1 MVYEKQLSGIK
12 IMNKLIFG
20 FDQFKE
26 DGDPIPNLET
36 FEFDD
41 KKICNCGNVFLGML
55 QDIKFNYQE
64 TATRQWEDLSMETL
78 PIDNIKNNYIYHID
92 VNCFAWAFGYNR
104 WPRTFEDESLFD
116 SISDKVIG
124 DIQSGKCKLLVN
136 YGYEGLGSHHRDSIL
151 DEPLLERIHFILKK
165 YKIPQESFI
174 YMDSNNTYAD
184 IELDTKIN
192 IIQYEYCALDQWRFT
207 KQNPKMMYHGNTKSS
222 KNMKRWSNSKD
233 KIRKKHY
240 LSFNRLPKDHRVKLV
255 VSLDKHN
262 LLDKG
267 YVSFANKITDWD
279 WKKMVTKEEQLSL
292 EKEMPLVIDNPDLSL
307 CKHSYDVF
315 DVRYFL
321 DSYFQIVTGNNFT
334 DWTDQLIFSEKIWKP
349 ITNLQPFIYLD
360 DVGALKKLHEY
371 GFKTFEPFID
381 ESYDRVY
388 NTEERFSM
396 IEGEIIKLC
405 NKPIEEIHEWY
416 WSIEDVIKHNY
427 YHFYEKFI
435 PDMKSKMINELEE
448 LL

>member
-1 MVYEKQLSGIK
+1 MG
-12 IMNKLIFG
+12 
-20 FDQFKE
+20 
-26 DGDPIPNLET
+26 
-36 FEFDD
+36 
-41 KKICNCGNVFLGML
+41 
-55 QDIKFNYQE
+55 
-64 TATRQWEDLSMETL
+64 
-78 PIDNIKNNYIYHID
+78 IDNIKNNYIYHID

>member
-1 MVYEKQLSGIK
+1 
-12 IMNKLIFG
+12 MNKLIFG
-20 FDQFKE
+20 FNQFKE
-26 DGDPIPNLET
+26 NGDPIPNLEN
-36 FEFDD
+36 FKFQD
-41 KKICNCGNVFLGML
+41 KKTCNCGNVFLGML
-55 QDIKFNYQE
+55 QDIKFDYQQ
-64 TATRQWEDLSMETL
+64 TAVREWEHLSMETL
-78 PIDNIKNNYIYHID
+78 PISKIENNYIYNID
-92 VNCFAWAFGYNR
+92 VNCFAWVLGYNR
-104 WPRTFEDESLFD
+104 WPETFEDISLFD
-116 SISDKVIG
+116 SISDDVIK
-124 DIQSGKCKLLVN
+124 DIQEGKCKLLIN

-151 DEPLLERIHFILKK
+151 HQPLLERIHFLLKK
-165 YKIPQESFI
+165 FKIPQESFI
-174 YMDSNNTYAD
+174 YMDSNNTYNN
-184 IELDTKIN
+184 IKLDTKIN
-192 IIQYEYCALDQWRFT
+192 IIQYEYCAIDQWRFT
-207 KQNPKMMYHGNTKSS
+207 KQNPTMMYHGNNKSS
-222 KNMKRWSNSKD
+222 RNMKKWVNSKD
-233 KIRKKHY
+233 TIREMYY

-255 VSLDKHN
+255 MSLNRHN

-279 WKKMVTKEEQLSL
+279 WKEMVTEKERISL
-292 EKEMPLVIDNPDLSL
+292 EKKMPLVIDEKDLSNT
-307 CKHSYDVF
+307 KYSYEKF
-315 DVRYFL
+315 DVKYFL
-321 DSYFQIVTGNNFT
+321 NSYFQIVTGNNFT
-334 DWTDQLIFSEKIWKP
+334 DWKDQLIFSEKIWKP

-360 DVGALKKLHEY
+360 DVGALKRLHEY

>member
-1 MVYEKQLSGIK
+1 
-12 IMNKLIFG
+12 MNKLIFG

-26 DGDPIPNLET
+26 DGDPIPNLEN
-36 FEFDD
+36 FEFDGR
-41 KKICNCGNVFLGML
+41 KICNCGNVLLGML
-55 QDIKFNYQE
+55 QDIKPDYRE
-64 TATRQWEDLSMETL
+64 TSVRQWEDLSMETL
-78 PIDNIKNNYIYHID
+78 PVGDIKNNYIYHID
-92 VNCFAWAFGYNR
+92 VNCFAWAFGSNK
-104 WPRTFEDESLFD
+104 WPDTFEDTSVFD
-116 SISDKVIG
+116 SISDGVIK
-124 DIQSGKCKLLVN
+124 DIQNGKCKLLIN

-151 DEPLLERIHFILKK
+151 HPQLLERIHFLLEK
-165 YKIPQESFI
+165 YKIPQENFI
-174 YMDSNNTYAD
+174 YMDSNNTYSN
-184 IELDTKIN
+184 IELNTKIN

-207 KQNPKMMYHGNTKSS
+207 KQNPTMMYHGNTKSS
-222 KNMKRWSNSKD
+222 KNMKKWLSSKD

-255 VSLDKHN
+255 MSLNKHN

-279 WKKMVTKEEQLSL
+279 WKEMVT
-292 EKEMPLVIDNPDLSL
+292 EKERVSFEKKMPLVIDEKDLSNT
-307 CKHSYDVF
+307 KYSYEKF
-315 DVRYFL
+315 DVKYFL

-334 DWTDQLIFSEKIWKP
+334 DWEDQLIFSEKIWKP

-360 DVGALKKLHEY
+360 DVGALKRLREY

-381 ESYDRVY
+381 ESYDKVY
-388 NTEERFSM
+388 DIKKRFNM
-396 IEGEIIKLC
+396 IEEEIIKLC
-405 NKPIEEIHEWY
+405 NKPIQEIHDWY

-435 PDMKSKMINELEE
+435 PDMKIKMIDELEE